1 MTSLSTTANGK
12 NLNLSHTW
20 LKRYLVESVL
30 LRRRSAE
37 FAKLFYLIVLVV
49 LSVSFTCQHSFA
61 STEAD
66 RNLLAAAKSG
76 NIASI
81 TELLNSGA
89 NINIKD
95 DKGETPLHLAVT
107 GGFTSVASI
116 LLERGADAGLANMKG
131 VTPLMIAAFKNYTD
145 IVKLLITAKVA
156 VDSESRNGFT
166 ALMLASQAGNLEVIK
181 LLLDS
186 GAQIDKKTAQGN
198 SALHSAVYGGK
209 PEAVKLLIDNGADP
223 NSPVAPNQTTPLILG
238 VQRGFDSVVEL
249 LLSSGANPDFK
260 LNNGNTA
267 LDISVSAGRS
277 SIMRKI
283 LPFSKNVSPETAI
296 KIITDAVETGDRN
309 LVFDVVSKKT
319 AISLADRK
327 NLLEKAYFG
336 KNAEIIKLLI
346 SQWNEPE
353 LVEKVLSIAFYRD
366 NPELFKIILNNN
378 KNIDSKIFYVLI
390 KHDALISGNHD
401 SNNDLKSR
409 RLEIIRAL
417 LDYRSVNIRHPSV
430 GQALIKET
438 EYGRN
443 ETVEIFLARGADVNY
458 ENGKALFT
466 AVCKQNEQLAKL
478 LLDGGANVNA
488 RDGEILLRAI
498 NGRNANLVKM
508 LLDRGANP
516 NDSEGKIVLTVIRL
530 GDVILLRKLL
540 DKGANPQGPGVKESP
555 LESATGHNRPD
566 MVRLLLEKGADVNK
580 NLSGEKAL
588 KSALSQCS
596 ANLVKAILDAGINL
610 DNMLEVSTVSGKK
623 TFPLRMRIGI
633 WLQYSSCQKKMFD
646 VLGHYGVKE
655 NDFHY

>member
-1 MTSLSTTANGK
+1 MTSLSTTTNGK
-12 NLNLSHTW
+12 NLNLSDTW

-30 LRRRSAE
+30 RRRRSAE
-37 FAKLFYLIVLVV
+37 FAKLFCLIVLVV
-49 LSVSFTCQHSFA
+49 LLVSLTYRHSFA

-145 IVKLLITAKVA
+145 IVKLLIAAKVA

-186 GAQIDKKTAQGN
+186 GAQIEKNTAHGN

-223 NSPVAPNQTTPLILG
+223 NSPIAPNQTTPLILG
-238 VQRGFDSVVEL
+238 VQRGFDTVVEL
-249 LLSSGANPDFK
+249 LLSSGANPDFN
-260 LNNGNTA
+260 LSNGNTA
-267 LDISVSAGRS
+267 LDISVSAGRA

-283 LPFSKNVSPETAI
+283 LPFSKNIRPETAI

-309 LVFDVVSKKT
+309 LVFDVVAKKP
-319 AISLADRK
+319 AISIADRK
-327 NLLEKAYFG
+327 HLLEKAYFG
-336 KNAEIIKLLI
+336 KNAEIIKFLI

-378 KNIDSKIFYVLI
+378 KNIDSEIFYGLI
-390 KHDALISGNHD
+390 KHDALILGNHNSD
-401 SNNDLKSR
+401 NDLKSR
-409 RLEIIRAL
+409 RLEIIQAL

-458 ENGKALFT
+458 ENGRALFI
-466 AVCKQNEQLAKL
+466 AVCKQNEQIAKL

-516 NDSEGKIVLTVIRL
+516 NDKKGEIVRRAIELKDIN
-530 GDVILLRKLL
+530 LLRRLF
-540 DKGANPQGPGVKESP
+540 DKGADPQGTGQGESP
-555 LESATGHNRPD
+555 LECACQNND
-566 MVRLLLEKGADVNK
+566 LAMVKLLLEKGADVNR
-580 NLSGEKAL
+580 
-588 KSALSQCS
+588 
-596 ANLVKAILDAGINL
+596 NLVGETVLERALRNCSVDMARMILDAGINL
-610 DNMLEVSTVSGKK
+610 DNMREVSTVSGKK

-646 VLGHYGVKE
+646 VLRHYGVKE